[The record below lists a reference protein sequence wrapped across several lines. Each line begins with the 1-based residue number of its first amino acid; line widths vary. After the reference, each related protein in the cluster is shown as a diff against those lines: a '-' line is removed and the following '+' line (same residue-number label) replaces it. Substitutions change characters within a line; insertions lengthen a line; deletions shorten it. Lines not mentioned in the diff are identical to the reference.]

1 MIEIIPNWH
10 PIFTHFT
17 IGLLLTGSALFL
29 VGYLFRHNNTG
40 MRITTAARWNLGI
53 GAAFAV
59 ITIATGYQAYYSVAH
74 DTPSHAAMTIHLKWA
89 WTAFVLFAIAALLA
103 WRDRKRLAGAGIVL
117 SIVLIAAASALAVT
131 GYLGG
136 ENVYRHGIGVMRLPE
151 SSGPGHSH
159 SHDDGEAHGH
169 GEAASGNGATEVT
182 AEDHADEGHDHDDN
196 TSSSPVDDGHGHDH
210 ADVAGTGASQ
220 PVEST
225 HAHAKPATPEAVLDA
240 FHHALEEGNGQAA
253 LQWLADDVVILEGG
267 VAQSK
272 EEYAGHHL
280 GSDMAFL
287 AAMQFERLSRETRK
301 ADGVVTVIT
310 RTQLKGTFKD
320 RDIDIV
326 SSETAILKQTD
337 AGWRIQHLHWSN

>member
-29 VGYLFRHNNTG
+29 VGYLFRRNNTG
-40 MRITTAARWNLGI
+40 MRITTAARWNLAI
-53 GAAFAV
+53 GAVFAV
-59 ITIATGYQAYYSVAH
+59 VTIATGYQAYYSVAH
-74 DTPSHAAMTIHLKWA
+74 DAPSHAAMTIHLKWA
-89 WTAFVLFAIAALLA
+89 WTAFVLFSIAAVLA
-103 WRDRKRLAGAGIVL
+103 WFDRKRFAGAGIVL
-117 SIVLIAAASALAVT
+117 SIVLVAAASTLAVT

-151 SSGPGHSH
+151 SSGPGHNH
-159 SHDDGEAHGH
+159 SHEGAEAHDH
-169 GEAASGNGATEVT
+169 GDATTGGT
-182 AEDHADEGHDHDDN
+182 AGTVEEQDDDDHDHDHDDN
-196 TSSSPVDDGHGHDH
+196 TNSSSADDGHSHDQ
-210 ADVAGTGASQ
+210 ADVAGASQ
-220 PVEST
+220 SAESP
-225 HAHAKPATPEAVLDA
+225 HVHAKPATPEAVLGA

-287 AAMQFERLSRETRK
+287 AAMQFERLSRETRQ

-310 RTQLKGTFKD
+310 RTQVKGTFKD
-320 RDIDIV
+320 QDIDVV
-326 SSETAILKQTD
+326 SSETAVLKQVD
-337 AGWRIQHLHWSN
+337 GDWRIQHLHWSN